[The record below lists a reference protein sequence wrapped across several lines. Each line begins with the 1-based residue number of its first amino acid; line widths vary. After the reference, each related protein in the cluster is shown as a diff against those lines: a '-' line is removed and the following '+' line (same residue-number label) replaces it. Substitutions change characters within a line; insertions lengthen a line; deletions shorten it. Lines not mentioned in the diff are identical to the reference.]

1 MDCWFEVAVGRWSD
15 WTCAMPVLVVDALA
29 ESVRQLL
36 LITAFASELTCR
48 ICIVSRWSWL
58 LGGVYDRV

>member
-1 MDCWFEVAVGRWSD
+1 MDCWFEVAMRGWSH
-15 WTCAMPVLVVDALA
+15 WTCAVPVLVVDALA
-29 ESVRQLL
+29 VSVRQLL
-36 LITAFASELTCR
+36 SVTAFASELTCR